1 MRTDG
6 RSCVFQRLT
15 AATYSLDPESVSYML
30 GEFSPAHR
38 RASVLTHM
46 AGGHVSS
53 VRALIRNP
61 LKTRDCDE
69 TAPSTRVS
77 ISRNTVYHSGYF
89 CVNTYSHLG
98 RMLKIHEYYS
108 CTLYSL
114 YTSNNQR
121 YTRKYSCITRVYL
134 EVLVYLRKGRAAAAP
149 RRGLQIGV
157 ELIASAS
164 SPPLSLQKIFAISV
178 QCCSLVFG

>member
-1 MRTDG
+1 MKK
-6 RSCVFQRLT
+6 
-15 AATYSLDPESVSYML
+15 YSRYSQYLLDTL
-30 GEFSPAHR
+30 GERIHTRP
-38 RASVLTHM
+38 RA
-46 AGGHVSS
+46 AE
-53 VRALIRNP
+53 
-61 LKTRDCDE
+61 DFCWQ
-69 TAPSTRVS
+69 STRV
-77 ISRNTVYHSGYF
+77 SRNTVYHSGYF